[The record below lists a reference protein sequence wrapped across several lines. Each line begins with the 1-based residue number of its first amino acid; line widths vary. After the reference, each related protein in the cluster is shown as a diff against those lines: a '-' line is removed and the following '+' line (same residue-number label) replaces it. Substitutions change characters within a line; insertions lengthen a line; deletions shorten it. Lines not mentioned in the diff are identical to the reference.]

1 MKKIM
6 TTCSL
11 LTVFAAA
18 QGQSTGTL
26 MFGAN
31 VLSSSVYHAG
41 NTQQVQNFQ
50 ARVGY
55 FVSNKVAVG
64 LCLETGL
71 NDNKAV
77 PFGLTLMSRYY
88 AGKKTQQ
95 VVKIFAEVGAG
106 LADNKL
112 VHAAA
117 IGDDMYLA
125 VPQSSLQG
133 TAYFTTGISIFPAHW
148 VALELGPEYRYVSGQ
163 NYVHRLGVSAGIK
176 IFAGER
182 AFKKTFPNK
191 FHSLY

>member
-1 MKKIM
+1 M
-6 TTCSL
+6 
-11 LTVFAAA
+11 VFAAA
-18 QGQSTGTL
+18 HAQTTGTL

-31 VLSSSVYHAG
+31 VLSSSVYHTG
-41 NTQQVQNFQ
+41 HTQQVQNLQ

-55 FVSNKVAVG
+55 FVSNKVVVG

-95 VVKIFAEVGAG
+95 VVKIFAEAGAG

-112 VHAAA
+112 AHPANS
-117 IGDDMYLA
+117 GDDMHLT

-133 TAYFTTGISIFPAHW
+133 TAYVTAGISVFPAHW
-148 VALELGPEYRYVSGQ
+148 VALELGPEYRYVTGHNPVQ
-163 NYVHRLGVSAGIK
+163 RLGISAGIK

-182 AFKKTFPNK
+182 AFKKTFPNE